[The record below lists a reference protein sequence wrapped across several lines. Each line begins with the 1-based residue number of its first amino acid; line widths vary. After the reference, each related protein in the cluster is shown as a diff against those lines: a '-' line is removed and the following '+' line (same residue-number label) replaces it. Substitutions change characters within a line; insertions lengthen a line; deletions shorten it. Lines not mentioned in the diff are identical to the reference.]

1 MWTIP
6 LELCFKYRQFC
17 NKKLFKI
24 ENNSVYRIALNP
36 FIFPHIV
43 YEANQI
49 VKAQLG
55 NRFVLLAQL
64 KPYGQRI
71 KISEN
76 ELKRN
81 NFNFALVFNIPKIC

>member
-6 LELCFKYRQFC
+6 LELCFKYRQSC

-24 ENNSVYRIALNP
+24 QNNSIYRIALNP
-36 FIFPHIV
+36 FVFPHIV

-64 KPYGQRI
+64 KPYAQRI
-71 KISEN
+71 KMQ
-76 ELKRN
+76 ELKRKR
-81 NFNFALVFNIPKIC
+81 VDSIQ